1 MLCSIADVYDAMRSQ
16 RRYQEAFATD
26 RILAV
31 YRRDCGSHFDQ
42 NLVRRFVQL
51 MGIYPAGHLVRLDTS
66 DVAVV
71 LRAHAPDP
79 WRPRVRVVLSADGR
93 RLEHPHDV
101 NLWERHAT
109 ETLPSSIVAPV
120 DAAALGLD
128 PLSLMQ

>member
-1 MLCSIADVYDAMRSQ
+1 
-16 RRYQEAFATD
+16 
-26 RILAV
+26 
-31 YRRDCGSHFDQ
+31 
-42 NLVRRFVQL
+42 

-71 LRAHAPDP
+71 LRAHAPVP